1 MNREQAKAL
10 LPIIT
15 AYSEGKTIQYLPAK
29 SSLISDPKWADLDN
43 WVAFNFS
50 VERYRIKPEPLKVWI
65 TVHKRSGADGVYT
78 KSHDTA
84 YQALLA
90 AHSATNYIG
99 TYPME
104 IEL

>member
-15 AYSEGKTIQYLPAK
+15 AFAEGKVVQYRPLR
-29 SSLISDPKWADLDN
+29 SSLIPEPKWADMGDN
-43 WVAFNFS
+43 TAFDKQP
-50 VERYRIKPEPLKVWI
+50 EQYRIKPEPLKVWI
-65 TVHKRSGADGVYT
+65 NVFTGNDGKLYSV
-78 KSHDTA
+78 SHDRED
-84 YQALLA
+84 LA
-90 AHSATNYIG
+90 ILSGRGYSTKVG

>member
-15 AYSEGKTIQYLPAK
+15 AFAEGKTIQYLPAK

-50 VERYRIKPEPLKVWI
+50 AERYRIKPEPLKVWI
-65 TVHKRSGADGVYT
+65 NVFTRNDGKLYSV
-78 KSHDTA
+78 SHDRED
-84 YQALLA
+84 LA
-90 AHSATNYIG
+90 ILSGRGYSNKVG

>member
-15 AYSEGKTIQYLPAK
+15 AFAEGKEIQFLTSTREWHK
-29 SSLISDPKWADLDN
+29 DKLENISFQYEP
-43 WVAFNFS
+43 
-50 VERYRIKPEPLKVWI
+50 ERYRIKPEPLKVWI
-65 TVHKRSGADGVYT
+65 NVFTGDDGKLYSV
-78 KSHDTA
+78 SHDKE
-84 YQALLA
+84 ALAIL
-90 AHSATNYIG
+90 SGRGYSNKVG